1 MTTGQG
7 AEVHINDAAYAPRCV
22 GLMQPVRRDE
32 RILKA
37 QRERDTL
44 AVAGSAQRHPVA
56 ADRHISRPVHQE
68 IQSPSPSVYNR
79 HAVPNLGHP
88 QAESGQ
94 NVAVFASSTLKSLRI
109 AHNARRDI
117 VPAFGNVFSY
127 CTHRASSQ
135 THPNSRAPTRANTP
149 SEQIHPPGP
158 HSDGV
163 TPSQEAAYG

>member
-7 AEVHINDAAYAPRCV
+7 GKVHFYDAADLSRCV
-22 GLMQPVRRDE
+22 RFSEPMRSDK
-32 RILKA
+32 RILQS
-37 QRERDTL
+37 QRDRHTL

-56 ADRHISRPVHQE
+56 ADRHISRPVHQNVQRLNPQFE
-68 IQSPSPSVYNR
+68 CSLTNAP
-79 HAVPNLGHP
+79 AVGLCL
-88 QAESGQ
+88 AKSCQ
-94 NVAVFASSTLKSLRI
+94 NVAVFAGSTLKSLRI

-163 TPSQEAAYG
+163 TLLRPS